1 MTVGRFALR
10 HGRAFVFFAV
20 LAAVGGAFEAGHLPK
35 GIYPEVSFPREQ
47 VVALLAGAP
56 GETVLAGVT
65 RRLEE
70 VLTAIPGVVRIRSRT
85 VRGGAE
91 LAMYF
96 APDADMTALHPQV
109 LARIA
114 ELREGLPTGT
124 EVTATRVLPSSFP
137 ILSLNVEGPYP
148 ASELYLLAQYTLRP
162 ALSGLPSAGLVSVQ
176 SSDIPEL
183 QVLLATNRLEAAHLS
198 VPQVAERLRQHNQI
212 QAVARLTDLHELSL
226 GVVTGSF
233 QSAEEVGRT
242 VVGGTDLA
250 PLRISDLGQ
259 VAEGLAPQTT
269 VIRTDG
275 HPGVILNVARR
286 PGGDALE
293 LAAAVWATLGQ
304 LRPAL
309 PSGVTIT
316 PVYVQSEFV
325 SDGVRGVRDAVL
337 FGALFAVIVLAAFLR
352 DWRATLIVAS
362 SLPLTLGATLLVL
375 AALGQTLNLMSLGG
389 LAIAVGLVIDDAVV
403 VVEAIHRHLEA
414 GDSAELAAQ
423 RGTDE
428 LAWPVVGT
436 TLTTVV
442 VFLPLGLLS
451 GVAGQFFLSLSLALA
466 SAVLLSL
473 PVALLVLPALAAR
486 WLRSVPVRAQRPE
499 SKRLFARLQRQVLRW
514 PVRALGGTAIFLLWA
529 TWVTTRLP
537 TDFLP
542 EADEGSYVIDYFAP
556 VASSLAETDRLAQ
569 FIEEVLR
576 KTPEVTAFNRRLG
589 TELGPPVATLPSRG
603 DVAVRLASHRQ
614 RSIDQIMYAQREAIA
629 HLAPGLRVEFVQVL
643 TDMLGDLQGA
653 PEPIEVKIFGPDQS
667 VLRRAAAEAARRIRD
682 TPGLVD
688 FFDGDEGCAPETD
701 LRVDSFAASR
711 VGLSTSSIS
720 DQLAAAFTGE
730 VATQV
735 RRSDRLENVR
745 VKLSGID
752 PLLPPPPAALEEA
765 RVVTPSGAAV
775 PVLALTQVNKT
786 CPSSIILRENQRNMV
801 HLTGRLSNASL
812 GTVAAQVLQR
822 LQGLQL
828 PVGYTWE
835 LGGLL
840 DQQRSS
846 FRSLLTVFCGAVA
859 GVFGVLLFQLRSF
872 RYAAAVLAAAP
883 VAVGGAILAL
893 WVTGVSL
900 NVSSLMGIIL
910 LVGLVVK
917 NGILLVDQAIAF
929 QASGMGRRDAFASA
943 PQSRLRPIL
952 MTTLAT
958 LVALT
963 PLVVGI
969 GSGGVLLRPL
979 AIAVVGGLFF
989 STLATLFLVPLLAG
1003 GTERPKASSSGPNL
1017 GSV

>member
-1 MTVGRFALR
+1 MSVGRFALR

-20 LAAVGGAFEAGHLPK
+20 LAAVAGGFEAGNLPK

-47 VVALLAGAP
+47 VVATLAGAP
-56 GETVLAGVT
+56 AETVLVGVT

-70 VLTAIPGVVRIRSRT
+70 VLTGIPGIVRVRSRT
-85 VRGGAE
+85 VRGASE
-91 LAMYF
+91 LSLYF

-109 LARIA
+109 LARTA
-114 ELREGLPTGT
+114 ELRSALPPGT
-124 EVTATRVLPSSFP
+124 EVTTTRVLQSGFP

-148 ASELYLLAQYTLRP
+148 PSELYLLAQYTLRP

-176 SSDIPEL
+176 SSDVPEL
-183 QVLLATNRLEAAHLS
+183 HVLLAPNRLAAAHLTVS
-198 VPQVAERLRQHNQI
+198 QVADRLKQHNRVQS
-212 QAVARLTDLHELSL
+212 VARLTDLHELSL

-233 QSAEEVGRT
+233 QTADEVART
-242 VVGGTDLA
+242 VVGGTDVDPVRVA
-250 PLRISDLGQ
+250 DLGT
-259 VAEGLAPQTT
+259 VTEGLAPQTT

-275 HPGVILNVARR
+275 RAGVILNVARR

-293 LAAAVWATLGQ
+293 LDGAVRARLDQ

-309 PSGVTIT
+309 PPGVTIT
-316 PVYVQSEFV
+316 PVYVQAEFI
-325 SDGVRGVRDAVL
+325 SDGVRGVRDAVM
-337 FGALFAVIVLAAFLR
+337 FGALFSIIVLAAFLR
-352 DWRATLIVAS
+352 DFRATLVVAS

-414 GDSAELAAQ
+414 GASPAEAAQ

-428 LAWPVVGT
+428 LFWPVVGT

-442 VFLPLGLLS
+442 VFLPLGFLS

-466 SAVLLSL
+466 SAVLISL

-486 WLRSVPVRAQRPE
+486 WLSRVPVPAKSRE
-499 SKRLFARLQRQVLRW
+499 STRIFNRLQMAVFRR
-514 PVRALGGTAIFLLWA
+514 PVRALGGAVIFLLIA
-529 TWVTTRLP
+529 GALSTRLP

-542 EADEGSYVIDYFAP
+542 EADEGSYVIDYYAP

-569 FIEEVLR
+569 LLEEVLR

-603 DVAVRLASHRQ
+603 DVAVRLSSKRTRGVDA
-614 RSIDQIMYAQREAIA
+614 IMDAQREAISQV
-629 HLAPGLRVEFVQVL
+629 APGLRVEFVQVL
-643 TDMLGDLQGA
+643 SDMLGDLQGS
-653 PEPIEVKIFGPDQS
+653 PEPIEVKLFGPDPAVISQ
-667 VLRRAAAEAARRIRD
+667 LAADASKRIRD
-682 TPGLVD
+682 VPGLVD

-701 LRVDSFAASR
+701 LRIDSFEASR
-711 VGLSTSSIS
+711 VGLSTSTIS

-735 RRSDRLENVR
+735 RRSDRLEDVR
-745 VKLSGID
+745 VKVAGID
-752 PLLPPPPAALEEA
+752 PMAPPPSAMLEEA
-765 RVVTPSGAAV
+765 RVTAPNGATVPILALARSTRTCPAAV
-775 PVLALTQVNKT
+775 L
-786 CPSSIILRENQRNMV
+786 LRENQRNMG
-801 HLTGRLSNASL
+801 HLTARLSGVSL
-812 GTVAAQVLQR
+812 GTAAGEIRQR
-822 LQGLQL
+822 LKAWQL

-840 DQQRSS
+840 EQQRSS
-846 FRSLLTVFCGAVA
+846 FRSLLTVFFGALA
-859 GVFGVLLFQLRSF
+859 GVLGILLFQLRSF
-872 RYAAAVLAAAP
+872 RYAGAVLAATP
-883 VAVGGAILAL
+883 VAVAGAVITLWLA
-893 WVTGVSL
+893 GVSL
-900 NVSSLMGIIL
+900 NVSSLMGVIL

-917 NGILLVDQAIAF
+917 NGILLVDQAIASES
-929 QASGMGRRDAFASA
+929 AGMTRREAFEFA
-943 PQSRLRPIL
+943 QRIRLRPIL

-969 GSGGVLLRPL
+969 GSGGALLRPL
-979 AIAVVGGLFF
+979 AIAVVGGLAF
-989 STLATLFLVPLLAG
+989 STLATLLLVPLLAG
-1003 GTERPKASSSGPNL
+1003 GARTGRPGTP
-1017 GSV
+1017 G

>member
-1 MTVGRFALR
+1 MSVGGFALR

-20 LAAVGGAFEAGHLPK
+20 LAAVGGAFEAGNLPK

-47 VVALLAGAP
+47 VVARLAGAP
-56 GETVLAGVT
+56 AETVLAGVT

-70 VLTAIPGVVRIRSRT
+70 VLTSIPGVVRVRSRT
-85 VRGGAE
+85 VRGAAE
-91 LAMYF
+91 LSLYF
-96 APDADMTALHPQV
+96 AQDADMTALHPQV
-109 LARIA
+109 LARTA
-114 ELREGLPTGT
+114 ELREVLPSGT
-124 EVTATRVLPSSFP
+124 EVTATRVLPSGFP

-162 ALSGLPSAGLVSVQ
+162 ALSGLPSAGLVTVQ
-176 SSDIPEL
+176 SSDVPEL
-183 QVLLATNRLEAAHLS
+183 HVLLGANRLAAAHLT
-198 VPQVAERLRQHNQI
+198 VPQVADRLRQHNQV
-212 QAVARLTDLHELSL
+212 QSVARLTDLHELSL

-233 QSAEEVGRT
+233 QTAEEISRT
-242 VVGGTDLA
+242 VVAGTEFDPIRVA
-250 PLRISDLGQ
+250 DLGT

-286 PGGDALE
+286 PGGDALA
-293 LAAAVWATLGQ
+293 LAAAVWARLEE
-304 LRPAL
+304 LRAAL
-309 PSGVTIT
+309 PPGVTIT
-316 PVYVQSEFV
+316 PVYVQSEFIA
-325 SDGVRGVRDAVL
+325 DGVRGVRDAVL
-337 FGALFAVIVLAAFLR
+337 FGALFAVLVLAAFLR
-352 DWRATLIVAS
+352 DWRATLVAAS

-403 VVEAIHRHLEA
+403 VVEAIHRHLES
-414 GDSAELAAQ
+414 GVSPVEAAQ

-428 LAWPVVGT
+428 LFWPVVGT

-442 VFLPLGLLS
+442 VFLPLGFLS
-451 GVAGQFFLSLSLALA
+451 GVAGQFFLSLSLSLA
-466 SAVLLSL
+466 AAVLISL

-486 WLRSVPVRAQRPE
+486 WLRPLGVHSQERALARV
-499 SKRLFARLQRQVLRW
+499 FARLQRTVLRW
-514 PVRALGGTAIFLLWA
+514 PARALTAAGVFLVLA
-529 TWVTTRLP
+529 LLLVTRLP

-556 VASSLAETDRLAQ
+556 VASSLAETDRLASV
-569 FIEEVLR
+569 IEEVLR

-603 DVAVRLASHRQ
+603 DVAVRLSNKRE
-614 RSIDQIMYAQREAIA
+614 RGIEEIMDAQREAIA

-643 TDMLGDLQGA
+643 TDMLGDLQGS
-653 PEPIEVKIFGPDQS
+653 PEPIEVKLFGPDPAL
-667 VLRRAAAEAARRIRD
+667 LRRAAADAAKRLRD

-701 LRVDSFAASR
+701 LRVDSFSASR
-711 VGLSTSSIS
+711 IGLSTSSIS

-735 RRSDRLENVR
+735 RRSDRLEDVR

-752 PLLPPPPAALEEA
+752 PLLPPPPASLEEA
-765 RVVTPSGAAV
+765 RVLTPSGAAV
-775 PVLALTQVNKT
+775 PVLALTQAT
-786 CPSSIILRENQRNMV
+786 RACPTAILLRENQRNLV
-801 HLTGRLSNASL
+801 HLTARLSGTSL
-812 GTVAAQVLQR
+812 GAAAQQVRQR
-822 LQGLQL
+822 LKDLPL

-846 FRSLLTVFCGAVA
+846 FRSLFTVFCGALA
-859 GVFGVLLFQLRSF
+859 GVLGVLLFQLRSF
-872 RYAAAVLAAAP
+872 RYAGAVLAAAP
-883 VAVGGAILAL
+883 VAVGGAFLAL
-893 WVTGVSL
+893 WASGVSL
-900 NVSSLMGIIL
+900 NVSSLMGVIL

-917 NGILLVDQAIAF
+917 NGILLVDQAIAS
-929 QASGMGRRDAFASA
+929 QEAGMGRQEAFESA
-943 PQSRLRPIL
+943 PRIRLRPIL

-958 LVALT
+958 LVALM
-963 PLVVGI
+963 PLVVGV
-969 GSGGVLLRPL
+969 GSGGVLLKPL
-979 AIAVVGGLFF
+979 AIAVVGGLSF
-989 STLATLFLVPLLAG
+989 STLATLLLVPLLAG
-1003 GTERPKASSSGPNL
+1003 GAKRA
-1017 GSV
+1017 

>member
-1 MTVGRFALR
+1 MSVGSFALR

-20 LAAVGGAFEAGHLPK
+20 LAAVGGAFEVGNLPK

-47 VVALLAGAP
+47 VVALLSGAP
-56 GETVLAGVT
+56 AETVLAGVT

-70 VLTAIPGVVRIRSRT
+70 VLTSIPGVVRVRSRT
-85 VRGGAE
+85 VRGAAE
-91 LAMYF
+91 LSLYF
-96 APDADMTALHPQV
+96 APDTDMTALHPQV
-109 LARIA
+109 LARAA
-114 ELREGLPTGT
+114 ELREVLPPGT
-124 EVTATRVLPSSFP
+124 EVTATRVLPSGFP

-176 SSDIPEL
+176 SSDVPEL
-183 QVLLATNRLEAAHLS
+183 HVLLAANRLAGAHLS
-198 VPQVAERLRQHNQI
+198 VPQVAERLRQHNQV
-212 QAVARLTDLHELSL
+212 QSVARLTDLHELSL

-233 QSAEEVGRT
+233 QTAEEVSRT
-242 VVGGTDLA
+242 VVAGTEFNPIRVA
-250 PLRISDLGQ
+250 DLGT
-259 VAEGLAPQTT
+259 VEEGLAPQTT

-293 LAAAVWATLGQ
+293 LAAAVWARLAQ
-304 LRPAL
+304 LRSAL
-309 PSGVTIT
+309 PPGVAIT
-316 PVYVQSEFV
+316 PVYVQSEFIA
-325 SDGVRGVRDAVL
+325 DGVRGVRDAVL
-337 FGALFAVIVLAAFLR
+337 FGALFAVLVLAVFLR
-352 DWRATLIVAS
+352 DWRATLVVAS

-375 AALGQTLNLMSLGG
+375 AALGQTINLMSLGG

-403 VVEAIHRHLEA
+403 VVDAIHRHLES
-414 GDSAELAAQ
+414 GVRPVEAAR

-428 LAWPVVGT
+428 LFWPVVGT

-442 VFLPLGLLS
+442 VFLPLGFLS
-451 GVAGQFFLSLSLALA
+451 GMAGQFFLSLSLSLA
-466 SAVLLSL
+466 AAVLISL

-486 WLRSVPVRAQRPE
+486 WLRPIPVTTRERA
-499 SKRLFARLQRQVLRW
+499 STRLYERLHRSVLRR
-514 PVRALGGTAIFLLWA
+514 PARALGAAGAFLILA
-529 TWVTTRLP
+529 CLVATRLP

-556 VASSLAETDRLAQ
+556 VASSLAETDRLASV
-569 FIEEVLR
+569 IEEVLR

-603 DVAVRLASHRQ
+603 DVAVRLSSKRD
-614 RSIDQIMYAQREAIA
+614 RSIEEIVDAQREAIA

-643 TDMLGDLQGA
+643 TDMLGDLQGS
-653 PEPIEVKIFGPDQS
+653 PEPIEVKVFGPDLA
-667 VLRRAAAEAARRIRD
+667 VLQRAAADVAKRIRG

-711 VGLSTSSIS
+711 VGLATSSIS

-735 RRSDRLENVR
+735 RRSDRLEDVR

-752 PLLPPPPAALEEA
+752 PLLPPSPASLEEA
-765 RVVTPSGAAV
+765 RVLTASGTAV
-775 PVLALTQVNKT
+775 PVLALTKAT
-786 CPSSIILRENQRNMV
+786 RACPTAVLLRENQRNMV
-801 HLTGRLSNASL
+801 HLTARLSGTSL
-812 GTVAAQVLQR
+812 GTAAEEVRQR
-822 LQGLQL
+822 LKDLPL

-846 FRSLLTVFCGAVA
+846 FRSLFTVFCGALA
-859 GVFGVLLFQLRSF
+859 GVLGVLLFQLRSF
-872 RYAAAVLAAAP
+872 RYAGAVLAAAP
-883 VAVGGAILAL
+883 VAVGGAVLTL
-893 WVTGVSL
+893 WACRVSL
-900 NVSSLMGIIL
+900 NVSSLMGVIL

-917 NGILLVDQAIAF
+917 NGILLVDQAIVS
-929 QASGMGRRDAFASA
+929 QQGGMGRREAFESA
-943 PQSRLRPIL
+943 PRIRLRPIL

-969 GSGGVLLRPL
+969 GSGGVLLKPL

-989 STLATLFLVPLLAG
+989 STLATLLLVPLLAG
-1003 GTERPKASSSGPNL
+1003 RQRPPPI
-1017 GSV
+1017 V